1 MARCVLKRT
10 TTLSPVA
17 GEYGWKIVTAYIR
30 YIQHGTD
37 IVEWIHMSLPWSNSK
52 QKQLNGGKMSRD
64 EYYANTAAR
73 LDTIIGGDTS
83 HFLRLQR
90 VKNEYD
96 TLAKDVP
103 IGQGFLTFYDYV
115 KEYYGVK
122 LVMDGDNL
130 SLEYAVIDEKKYT
143 MFLLKFD
150 Q

>member
-1 MARCVLKRT
+1 
-10 TTLSPVA
+10 
-17 GEYGWKIVTAYIR
+17 
-30 YIQHGTD
+30 
-37 IVEWIHMSLPWSNSK
+37 MS
-52 QKQLNGGKMSRD
+52 QD

-90 VKNEYD
+90 VKTEYD
-96 TLAKDVP
+96 ALARDVP

-122 LVMDGDNL
+122 LVYDGDDL
-130 SLEYAVIDEKKYT
+130 KLEYAVIDEKKYT
-143 MFLLKFD
+143 VFLLKFG